1 MKNESDYLKVNC
13 FADIDYKSILQD
25 YHNHFH
31 GRAVEVK
38 TNYKRL
44 ESFKVVFNQLDLPH
58 LMGWEKV
65 TRKRANA
72 SKIISLINDD
82 KFTLE
87 NTRKHSNF
95 NNIKNRMLNYN
106 FIHEIFIDQSI
117 EVCVMT
123 SDMNPN
129 PLKLDI
135 VFCEELG
142 RQAII
147 LGLRKRSDMEA
158 FVPTTLHTESLP
170 NRYSN
175 RRRTRV
181 ISLKW
186 I

>member
-1 MKNESDYLKVNC
+1 MGNKSDYLKINS
-13 FADIDYKSILQD
+13 FTDINYKEILSDY
-25 YHNHFH
+25 YHHFH
-31 GRAVEVK
+31 GRAVEVQ
-38 TNYKRL
+38 TNYKPL
-44 ESFKVVFNQLDLPH
+44 KSFKVVFNQLDLPH

-65 TRKRANA
+65 TRKSARAG
-72 SKIISLINDD
+72 KIIELINSD

-106 FIHEIFIDQSI
+106 FIHETFIDQTVDI
-117 EVCVMT
+117 CVMT
-123 SDMNPN
+123 SDMKPN

-142 RQAII
+142 REAII
-147 LGLRKRSDMEA
+147 LGLRKRNDMEA

-170 NRYSN
+170 NRYSY
-175 RRRTRV
+175 RRRTQI
-181 ISLKW
+181 ISLNW